1 MKIAEYQSKGRLS
14 IWCNTEDLRMLPKP
28 DYVFQANKDVF
39 LAEILLN
46 QTNRVALRLCGIS
59 IKKEET
65 TE

>member
-1 MKIAEYQSKGRLS
+1 
-14 IWCNTEDLRMLPKP
+14 MLPKP
-28 DYVFQANKDVF
+28 DYVFQANKDEF